1 MFSSLNDEIR
11 DKSVKKI
18 NIYIKN
24 EYISRCIERD
34 IYNTTINICKEKN
47 IKRYWDN
54 HIFKNLYLN
63 KCVSLYSNINPDT
76 YIQNKTFLNRIFN
89 KEIDYNHISS
99 LHITDIFPETWKDL
113 INKKIKI
120 DKLKYENKTEAMT
133 SLFKCRRCGS
143 KECSYYEV
151 QTRSADEPMTQ
162 FITCIKCNN
171 RWKE

>member
-18 NIYIKN
+18 NKYIKN

-34 IYNTTINICKEKN
+34 IYNTTINICKQKN

-54 HIFKNLYLN
+54 YIFKNIYLN
-63 KCVSLYSNINPDT
+63 KCISLYSNINPDT
-76 YIQNKTFLNRIFN
+76 YIQNKTFLNRIIN

-99 LHITDIFPETWKDL
+99 LHITDIFPEAWKDL

-120 DKLKYENKTEAMT
+120 DKVKYENKTEAMT